1 MRNDLVDW
9 RCFHC
14 NEVFTDRRLAA
25 DHFGATEDSQPA
37 CQIKA
42 GAERSL
48 VAALRNAEREVAEV
62 WQAIHDEST
71 DAAKAYYNQQNR
83 HREQLMAAEEAGYER
98 GLADGRDERKAA
110 A

>member
-1 MRNDLVDW
+1 MADW

-14 NEVFTDRRLAA
+14 DELFTDRRLAA
-25 DHFGATEDSQPA
+25 DHFGGSLDAEPA

-48 VAALRNAEREVAEV
+48 VAALRRVERELEEARH
-62 WQAIHDEST
+62 AINDEST
-71 DAAKAYYNQQNR
+71 EAAKAYYAQQRR
-83 HREQLMAAEEAGYER
+83 HYEQLTAAEEAGYER
-98 GLADGRDERKAA
+98 GLADGRSEGRAA